1 MVKTLKNLRKILDK
15 RQISFVLLLII
26 GAFIVSLLEILS
38 LSLAIPIVGFVTN
51 EANTNQILDL
61 VNHLNLNINIDFV
74 ILVFF
79 LTYIFKI
86 IFTLFISILKENF
99 IYKAGLKISH
109 KLLKIYLSQPFLFF
123 RTLTPS
129 HLVRNLSQEVL
140 NFISLLSSL
149 IIIFSETIIL
159 FVIFTFLLFF
169 NVKITLTITI
179 IILIS
184 VFLYN
189 YFFKKKIQSW
199 AKERQG
205 TRLNITTN
213 LTEAIKCIREIKLS
227 SKEDSLL
234 KNFFNNQSK
243 EMKFHIRINIA
254 QLSPRLFFEFI
265 MIISVMLILLYGF
278 NLNKLDNVF
287 STISIFILSGARFI
301 PSFSKIVAAI
311 QNYRFNSISSDLMV
325 EELNLENQIPK
336 QINEIEQDNKKD
348 FKDNLTLNDICFNY
362 KNSDFLFKDINL
374 EIKKNQKILLTGE
387 SGSGK
392 STLLDLLAGLIKPTN
407 GNIILDNEINIYDNF
422 NHWKNIIAFVAQENF
437 FFNKSIKEN
446 ITQSEIFDE
455 EKFKNLVEKVDL
467 TDVFN
472 KFPQGVETIMGESGI
487 KLSGGQLQRLAI
499 IRAIYSNP
507 KFIILD
513 ECTSALDSKNEKK
526 VLELLNQLDTTII
539 FSSHKTNI
547 EKYFDRT
554 FKIENKKLI
563 KIN

>member
-1 MVKTLKNLRKILDK
+1 MIQTFKNLSKILDK
-15 RQISFVLLLII
+15 KQITFILLLIV

-38 LSLAIPIVGFVTN
+38 LSLAIPIVGFVTK
-51 EANTNQILDL
+51 EVNTNQILDL
-61 VNHLNLNINIDFV
+61 ASHINLDISIDFI

-99 IYKAGLKISH
+99 IYKAGLKVSH
-109 KLLKIYLSQPFLFF
+109 KLLEIYLSQPFLFF

-140 NFISLLSSL
+140 NFIGLLSSL
-149 IIIFSETIIL
+149 IIIFSEMIIL

-199 AKERQG
+199 AKDRQG
-205 TRLNITTN
+205 TRLNIVTN

-243 EMKFHIRINIA
+243 EMKFHININIA

-265 MIISVMLILLYGF
+265 MILSVMLILFYGF
-278 NLNKLDNVF
+278 NFNKLDNVF

-311 QNYRFNSISSDLMV
+311 QNYRFNSISSELMV
-325 EELNLENQIPK
+325 KELELKKQIPKKISTIK
-336 QINEIEQDNKKD
+336 QINENN
-348 FKDNLTLNDICFNY
+348 FKNNLTLSNVSFNY
-362 KNSDFLFKDINL
+362 KNSDCLFKDINI
-374 EIKKNQKILLTGE
+374 EIKKNQKILLSGE

-392 STLLDLLAGLIKPTN
+392 STLLDLIAGLMKPSN
-407 GNIILDNEINIYDNF
+407 GNIILDNEINVYDNF
-422 NHWKNIIAFVAQENF
+422 DQWKNMIAFVAQENF

-446 ITQSEIFDE
+446 IVQGENFNE
-455 EKFKNLVEKVDL
+455 EKLNNLVEKVNLDG
-467 TDVFN
+467 VIN
-472 KFPQGVETIMGESGI
+472 KFPAGIETKMGNSGI
-487 KLSGGQLQRLAI
+487 KMSGGQLQRIAI
-499 IRAIYSNP
+499 IRAIYKNP

-513 ECTSALDSKNEKK
+513 ECTSALDIKNE
-526 VLELLNQLDTTII
+526 VRILELLKKLDSTII

-554 FKIENKKLI
+554 FKIKDNKLI
-563 KIN
+563 EIN

>member
-1 MVKTLKNLRKILDK
+1 MIQTFKNLSKILDK
-15 RQISFVLLLII
+15 KQITFILLLIV

-38 LSLAIPIVGFVTN
+38 LSLAIPIVGFVTK
-51 EANTNQILDL
+51 EVNTNQILDL
-61 VNHLNLNINIDFV
+61 VSHINLDISIDFV

-99 IYKAGLKISH
+99 IYKAGLKVSH
-109 KLLKIYLSQPFLFF
+109 KLLGIYLSQPFLFF

-140 NFISLLSSL
+140 NFIGLLSSL
-149 IIIFSETIIL
+149 IIIFSEMIIL

-199 AKERQG
+199 AKDRQG
-205 TRLNITTN
+205 TRLNIVTN

-265 MIISVMLILLYGF
+265 MIVSVMLILFYGF
-278 NLNKLDNVF
+278 NFNKLDNVF

-311 QNYRFNSISSDLMV
+311 QNYRFNSISSELMV
-325 EELNLENQIPK
+325 KELELKKQIPKKISTIK
-336 QINEIEQDNKKD
+336 QINEKN
-348 FKDNLTLNDICFNY
+348 FKNNLTLLNVSFNY
-362 KNSDFLFKDINL
+362 KNSDYLFKDINI
-374 EIKKNQKILLTGE
+374 EIKKNQKILLSGD

-392 STLLDLLAGLIKPTN
+392 STLLDLIAGLMKPSN
-407 GNIILDNEINIYDNF
+407 GNIILDNEINVYDNF
-422 NHWKNIIAFVAQENF
+422 DHWKNMIAFVAQENF

-446 ITQSEIFDE
+446 IVQGENFNE
-455 EKFKNLVEKVDL
+455 EKLNNLVEKVNL
-467 TDVFN
+467 GDVIN
-472 KFPQGVETIMGESGI
+472 KFPEGIKTEIGNSGI
-487 KLSGGQLQRLAI
+487 KMSGGQLQRLAI
-499 IRAIYSNP
+499 IRAIYKNP

-513 ECTSALDSKNEKK
+513 ECTSALDLKNEVR
-526 VLELLNQLDTTII
+526 VLELLKQLDSAII

-554 FKIENKKLI
+554 FKIKDNKLI
-563 KIN
+563 EIN

>member
-1 MVKTLKNLRKILDK
+1 MIQTFKNLSKILDK
-15 RQISFVLLLII
+15 KQITFILLLIV

-38 LSLAIPIVGFVTN
+38 LSLAIPIVGFVTK
-51 EANTNQILDL
+51 EVNTNQILDL
-61 VNHLNLNINIDFV
+61 VSHINLDISIDFV

-99 IYKAGLKISH
+99 IYKAGLKVSH
-109 KLLKIYLSQPFLFF
+109 KLLGIYLSQPFLFF

-140 NFISLLSSL
+140 NFIGLLSSL
-149 IIIFSETIIL
+149 IIIFSEMIIL

-199 AKERQG
+199 AKDRQG
-205 TRLNITTN
+205 TRLNIVTN

-265 MIISVMLILLYGF
+265 MIVSVMLILFYGF
-278 NLNKLDNVF
+278 NFNKLDNVF

-311 QNYRFNSISSDLMV
+311 QNYRFNSISSELMV
-325 EELNLENQIPK
+325 KELELKKQIPKKISTIK
-336 QINEIEQDNKKD
+336 QINEKN
-348 FKDNLTLNDICFNY
+348 FKNNLTLLNVSFNY
-362 KNSDFLFKDINL
+362 KNSDYLFKDINI
-374 EIKKNQKILLTGE
+374 EIKKNQKILLSGD

-392 STLLDLLAGLIKPTN
+392 SSLLDLIAGLMKPSN
-407 GNIILDNEINIYDNF
+407 GNIILDNEINVYDNF
-422 NHWKNIIAFVAQENF
+422 DHWKNMIAFVAQENF

-446 ITQSEIFDE
+446 IVQGENFNE
-455 EKFKNLVEKVDL
+455 EKLNNLVEKVNL
-467 TDVFN
+467 GDVIN
-472 KFPQGVETIMGESGI
+472 KFPEGIKTEIGNSGI
-487 KLSGGQLQRLAI
+487 KMSGGQLQRLAI
-499 IRAIYSNP
+499 IRAIYKNP

-513 ECTSALDSKNEKK
+513 ECTSALDLKNEVR
-526 VLELLNQLDTTII
+526 VLELLKQLDSAII

-554 FKIENKKLI
+554 FKIKDNKLI
-563 KIN
+563 EIN

>member
-1 MVKTLKNLRKILDK
+1 MIQTFKNLSKILDK
-15 RQISFVLLLII
+15 KQITFILLLIV

-51 EANTNQILDL
+51 EASTNQILDL
-61 VNHLNLNINIDFV
+61 SNYLNLDIDIDFV

-99 IYKAGLKISH
+99 IYKAGLKISYE
-109 KLLKIYLSQPFLFF
+109 LLKIYLLQPFLFF

-129 HLVRNLSQEVL
+129 HLVRNLSQEVF

-149 IIIFSETIIL
+149 IIIFSEVIIL

-169 NVKITLTITI
+169 NVKITLTITT

-184 VFLYN
+184 VILYN
-189 YFFKKKIQSW
+189 YFFKKKIQGW

-205 TRLNITTN
+205 TRLNITSN
-213 LTEAIKCIREIKLS
+213 LTDAIKCIREIKLS
-227 SKEDSLL
+227 SKEDSLS

-254 QLSPRLFFEFI
+254 QLSPRLFFEFVMI
-265 MIISVMLILLYGF
+265 MSVMLILLYGF
-278 NLNKLDNVF
+278 NFNKLDNVF

-325 EELNLENQIPK
+325 EELNLKNQIPK
-336 QINEIEQDNKKD
+336 KINTIQKTNKVD
-348 FKDNLTLNDICFNY
+348 FEDKLTLNNVSFNY
-362 KNSDFLFKDINL
+362 RNSDFLFKDINL
-374 EIKKNQKILLTGE
+374 EIKKNQKILLSGE

-392 STLLDLLAGLIKPTN
+392 STLLDLLAGLMKPTN
-407 GNIILDNEINIYDNF
+407 GNIVFDNKLDVYDNF
-422 NHWKNIIAFVAQENF
+422 DHWKNIIAFVAQENF

-446 ITQSEIFDE
+446 ITQDGSFDE
-455 EKFKNLVEKVDL
+455 KKLKNLVASVNL
-467 TDVFN
+467 TDVFD
-472 KFPQGVETIMGESGI
+472 KFPKGIETIMGDSEI
-487 KLSGGQLQRLAI
+487 KMSGGQLQRLAI
-499 IRAIYSNP
+499 IRAIYRNP

-513 ECTSALDSKNEKK
+513 ECTSALDLKNEEK
-526 VLELLNQLDTTII
+526 VLKLLKQLDTTII
-539 FSSHKTNI
+539 FSSHKANI

-554 FKIENKKLI
+554 FKIVNSKLI
-563 KIN
+563 EIN